1 MAEEIL
7 NNDPLGILSKPKN
20 DQDPLGILKKKE
32 STPLGS
38 SVTPLPSQDKFQQ
51 GLAMAKSP
59 IASAVNKD
67 TQKDNNW
74 FAGMY
79 NNLVKPISSLAGG
92 TAYLA
97 EAVLGGRPE
106 TMVTRLASAREF
118 QKSTESFFDKLRSEK
133 SSKEYEQKQAKE
145 FDVTPVQKENQMSR
159 EDALTLTMIDPEKLT
174 PIQLKKYN
182 EILVKNKGKEKP
194 SSIFSGVDAKDVK
207 SMAFQTPGQLLS
219 FIMGAYTAGT
229 TYIPQSIS
237 DASNEIYET
246 DKGNKLND
254 GQKAAYI
261 FTQAAAQYALEK
273 VSLDLILKNT
283 GLGKAAKQ
291 KIANEIVDKFVA
303 KGVKATAEDVEKEA
317 IRLASSMASKAKRIG
332 IKAATGAAVEPGTE
346 ALQTGAAEGVKLLTN
361 KISKT
366 DVFNEEDIIAN
377 LGKNMINSAAMAT
390 GPGAIGGGFVGS
402 FQNTKKAIREEIA
415 NEKDVNTIQSE
426 INKQVEEGN
435 ITPEEAQAANITA
448 KQYADIASKIPS
460 TVTPQDKYKIIG
472 GIEQREA
479 LNIKKQQA
487 YEELTDLD
495 PVFKKEKQD
504 QIDLIQAKI
513 DETNDYLE
521 GIVSGKKPEY
531 KEKRGMYFKVDSEGN
546 ETPIN
551 KETYDLATSIRDE
564 DKVKEKQQFDQ
575 FVNRIVEGE
584 RMQTPEDLQFYENNK
599 TEIEKALKTK
609 AEETKPA
616 VVMPE
621 ENVAPQVVE
630 PSKGAAV
637 IMPEGNIAA
646 ETTVVGAQQQGKA
659 PSVIMPEANVAPEV
673 AVKPTEVDKRQKQ
686 LERVERLNPDAGFPL
701 FNVGQVHNDGNRYI
715 VSNATDNR
723 TNRNAEGVVVISKII
738 EPAQVDENGKMTK
751 AATVETTIF
760 DSKED
765 AQKALQDNYNKYK
778 AIAEER
784 LSKAQAE
791 VKPTEAKPEVKSKLE
806 AFKTK
811 FAPQPKEVSISGAKG
826 AETRKIKEEAGK
838 VMPKDA
844 RGFALSWLAN
854 SGEKISSDSVN
865 KLLGSFRASLNV
877 GKTKKTQEASTRD
890 YVDNQGQEIDTIA
903 DNIWDNLPEGLE
915 DKISSSQIRDQ
926 LEMLISEYPTKKAA
940 AAALVQ
946 YAGEDLSLDQQRAKY
961 EEGKGIEEMKTIPI
975 VDSRGEIEGGYQ
987 VPVSD
992 DRTFIFS
999 KDYETEVKTIPI
1011 EFEGGFVP
1019 FVEGEED
1026 LPFAVE
1032 EPTTEEVAQMQDIVK
1047 DYIDDGTTSLT
1058 EIKKAIAKEL
1068 GYNTK
1073 KLRQTIDD
1081 AFNKYT
1087 ATKKAAP
1094 AEVTSGVI
1102 GRIGNA
1108 LKKMF
1113 GKDAQ
1118 KPFIAKDSKA
1128 LEAKLN
1134 DIKDDVRFQIEA
1146 GFRGTNDMPVAY
1158 RYDTDKVARERFD
1171 IPKLKQIGAGSDRVV
1186 FDLGDGKVLKV
1197 AKTPRGLEQNIHEGD
1212 YYLSGSIIPEVFERG
1227 LNYVVVEKIEP
1238 PLKATKGSDKLNDLL
1253 NKIQKFSQKDFDNHV
1268 PELQEVIEE
1277 YEMSDIF
1284 NYDLLWNDFKAKRNW
1299 GLKDGQPLHLDGGS
1313 FGGLQMLDKFKGQ
1326 KPLSD
1331 PEFRDI
1337 YNKSKKAKIE
1347 NKDVDKFT
1355 KFMATP
1361 DADILG
1367 FTYKNKMYLNGEK
1380 LNPNTP
1386 IHEAGHIWVEWTK
1399 TNDPKIYAK
1408 GMQLVEGSPYLAKA
1422 KESKFYQ
1429 QQTENMNDAE
1439 KAEYFKNE
1447 ALAMAIGDKGAQ
1459 FVVESKKESFKDW
1472 LKALWTKIKSLTGF
1486 KDLTDQEFQDL
1497 TFEEF
1502 SKMAVKEILG
1512 VENDLDQFQAARS
1525 IKKKKEFVKNKIRG
1539 EANKR
1544 AIDDFEID
1552 DMVKL
1557 IKADYDLQT
1566 FKNIKD
1572 AVQKRSAEEVLPS
1585 QPRKIGERRGERRR
1599 VEPRIEG
1606 QAVAGEGKTTQAEDF
1621 EEISEEIEN
1630 VGLDNEDVDYLG
1642 ITNKELNQ
1650 LRESL
1655 GLPEYTGTEIETH
1668 EMLREIAAKMIKKK
1682 ASIENLYKKIR
1693 NGQPLKNYEVAF
1705 MAEYRAA
1712 LDLELKNNPS
1722 KELLEKVKE
1731 FVDNSQ
1737 TAGSLSGKSLQ
1748 SFQIVKKIN
1757 EANTLSNFLLS
1768 RQEDKGFALTDKMIS
1783 VETSKFEKVQKAK
1796 EDLEI
1801 SIEQDIEKQLSYE
1814 AKKEPKKTK
1823 EEYAKERKEA
1833 LEAAREAIKKVNR
1846 GDYGLFAVPTFGVPQ
1861 LYAAAPHI
1869 NKYARSLFSEGVSKL
1884 DDIVTEIQK
1893 EFSSI
1898 IDGLT
1903 KRDVIDVIAGKY
1915 NTQKR
1920 TENTINAGL
1929 RLLKREADLLGQ
1941 LELARKGEEEAKTEK
1956 ELATKSRRIV
1966 ELERKIKEVREL
1978 NRSKEVA
1985 EEGVSEQSP
1994 SIGKDD
2000 SDKTYN
2006 EKRQKFIRKKIAK
2019 LEDDLKNKNFEKEV
2033 VEKPKYKESKK
2044 TKELYEKLID
2054 LEKKITL
2061 ERYKDRQSKLSKWE
2075 KGWDKA
2081 QSVLGIRRII
2091 QTSIDASIWLRQL
2104 SKITFNPL
2112 HWDVALKF
2120 LNASGKSAFSQK
2132 NYDRLMYNLNQAP
2145 EYKDS
2150 VEDGIRYNDI
2160 NKENVNELLPKSFI
2174 FEIPIL
2180 KEPLLVSQRLADA
2193 SLNIARYEL
2202 YTKLTKNLLSKGITR
2217 ESDPNEYKEMAKYVM
2232 NMTGSG
2238 NMLKVLETK
2247 SGEKVASSVFYGARL
2262 MASNI
2267 NMLNPVYFLKM
2278 PKEVQKMAFRDL
2290 AANTSTI
2297 LALGLAAAAAG
2308 AKISFDPDEPDFL
2321 QLRFGKKVYD
2331 ITSGQAAYIRTFLR
2345 LVEAGYA
2352 RAAKSKFEASESAS
2366 FAWNSTLRFFRNK
2379 LAPNNSYVVSAIVGK
2394 NSIGED
2400 FDPMEIVKIYPMYA
2414 DDAYEAAKEDGFIS
2428 LLTVLL
2434 PNIVGLGYSSYYRES
2449 ALKPMDEIIMRAKNS
2464 DEMNPESVKKNI
2476 TKDEFKQFV
2485 KLRDSLIEEKMK
2497 ELYEEGYNDT
2507 PLKELTNEEI
2517 AKAIL
2522 LIKRK
2527 ATKEAKSELEF
2538 DNEDE
2543 E

>member
-1 MAEEIL
+1 MALEQFDE
-7 NNDPLGILSKPKN
+7 NQPRKVPTPDEVFGSKKVPTPSEVFG
-20 DQDPLGILKKKE
+20 DDLKKKE

-38 SVTPLPSQDKFQQ
+38 SVTPLPSQDKFQLAPKPQDKFSQ
-51 GLAMAKSP
+51 GLKFAQEGFKMPSP
-59 IASAVNKD
+59 EIQKQKKEQGYLLNTVSALDRGFYK
-67 TQKDNNW
+67 
-74 FAGMY
+74 
-79 NNLVKPISSLAGG
+79 NLVGNPVKGLGIALQGATAKALGG
-92 TAYLA
+92 TGKGFVSEALIDLGDYFNKTIDELA
-97 EAVLGGRPE
+97 PQDEEFKNSLTDQFAQAFGQVGSLVLTAGATGGLRAASGASQIAPKAVGGAATARGLAAELTSPTSVSAGLSMGQAEFEKAKQFGASDDEAFEVFYKNAAVGSVLEKIPTMQFLKRFNQATSGGIANYIKTKGVAGITGGLE
-106 TMVTRLASAREF
+106 EMT
-118 QKSTESFFDKLRSEK
+118 TEVL
-133 SSKEYEQKQAKE
+133 Q
-145 FDVTPVQKENQMSR
+145 
-159 EDALTLTMIDPEKLT
+159 
-174 PIQLKKYN
+174 QLYS
-182 EILVKNKGKEKP
+182 NKT
-194 SSIFSGVDAKDVK
+194 AKDVYNINQNIFEDLT
-207 SMAFQTPGQLLS
+207 SSGGIGFGVGFLLNA
-219 FIMGAYTAGT
+219 MGAKARLLKRDGKT
-229 TYIPQSIS
+229 
-237 DASNEIYET
+237 NE
-246 DKGNKLND
+246 
-254 GQKAAYI
+254 
-261 FTQAAAQYALEK
+261 
-273 VSLDLILKNT
+273 
-283 GLGKAAKQ
+283 AKQ
-291 KIANEIVDKFVA
+291 IQDQIQQFESKIEEDNKKEQDEKIKVNNIVDKIE
-303 KGVKATAEDVEKEA
+303 KGELIPLDDIEFYEA
-317 IRLASSMASKAKRIG
+317 NK
-332 IKAATGAAVEPGTE
+332 
-346 ALQTGAAEGVKLLTN
+346 N
-361 KISKT
+361 KI
-366 DVFNEEDIIAN
+366 D
-377 LGKNMINSAAMAT
+377 
-390 GPGAIGGGFVGS
+390 
-402 FQNTKKAIREEIA
+402 KA
-415 NEKDVNTIQSE
+415 
-426 INKQVEEGN
+426 
-435 ITPEEAQAANITA
+435 
-448 KQYADIASKIPS
+448 
-460 TVTPQDKYKIIG
+460 
-472 GIEQREA
+472 
-479 LNIKKQQA
+479 
-487 YEELTDLD
+487 
-495 PVFKKEKQD
+495 
-504 QIDLIQAKI
+504 IQAKQL
-513 DETNDYLE
+513 ETELSAPSV
-521 GIVSGKKPEY
+521 I
-531 KEKRGMYFKVDSEGN
+531 
-546 ETPIN
+546 
-551 KETYDLATSIRDE
+551 
-564 DKVKEKQQFDQ
+564 
-575 FVNRIVEGE
+575 
-584 RMQTPEDLQFYENNK
+584 
-599 TEIEKALKTK
+599 
-609 AEETKPA
+609 
-616 VVMPE
+616 MPE
-621 ENVAPQVVE
+621 ENVAPEIIE
-630 PSKGAAV
+630 PTRPAV
-637 IMPEGNIAA
+637 IMPEENVPS
-646 ETTVVGAQQQGKA
+646 ETTVVRPEQQGKA

-673 AVKPTEVDKRQKQ
+673 TE
-686 LERVERLNPDAGFPL
+686 
-701 FNVGQVHNDGNRYI
+701 
-715 VSNATDNR
+715 T
-723 TNRNAEGVVVISKII
+723 VVT
-738 EPAQVDENGKMTK
+738 E
-751 AATVETTIF
+751 
-760 DSKED
+760 
-765 AQKALQDNYNKYK
+765 
-778 AIAEER
+778 
-784 LSKAQAE
+784 E
-791 VKPTEAKPEVKSKLE
+791 VKATEAKPEVKSKLE

-811 FAPQPKEVSISGAKG
+811 FAPQPKEVSLKG
-826 AETRKIKEEAGK
+826 VKAAETRKINQEAAK
-838 VMPKDA
+838 VVPMDA
-844 RGFALSWLAN
+844 ESGVLSWL
-854 SGEKISSDSVN
+854 SGDNELSWESINDAVGRTES
-865 KLLGSFRASLNV
+865 ASLNV
-877 GKTKKTQEASTRD
+877 GRDFGTEEVRLRD
-890 YVDNQGQEIDTIA
+890 YAAKDRNSGEKLNDVIHSIWQDVSKRNPNVKESEVKDKLYDAIRENVSKKDAAKSLVNLTSEKSNEQKQAEFEERTQTFEEQDIEPVDIKSGFVPMEEDIDA
-903 DNIWDNLPEGLE
+903 KSLSKNIE
-915 DKISSSQIRDQ
+915 DKYNVKLDLFETDKDIS
-926 LEMLISEYPTKKAA
+926 
-940 AAALVQ
+940 
-946 YAGEDLSLDQQRAKY
+946 LSKIVVPKETR
-961 EEGKGIEEMKTIPI
+961 GKGIGTSAMEEIINYADINNKRILLTPSTDFGGTS
-975 VDSRGEIEGGYQ
+975 VDRL
-987 VPVSD
+987 
-992 DRTFIFS
+992 
-999 KDYETEVKTIPI
+999 K
-1011 EFEGGFVP
+1011 EFYKGFGFVENKGKNKDFTTKETMYRNP
-1019 FVEGEED
+1019 IQVEET
-1026 LPFAVE
+1026 PFAI
-1032 EPTTEEVAQMQDIVK
+1032 EEVTSEEVNQMQDIVK
-1047 DYIDDGTTSLT
+1047 DYINEGITSLPD
-1058 EIKKAIAKEL
+1058 IKKAIAKEL
-1068 GYNTK
+1068 GYNTR

-1081 AFNKYT
+1081 AYNKYT
-1087 ATKKAAP
+1087 ATKEAAP
-1094 AEVTSGVI
+1094 AEITSGVI

-1113 GKDAQ
+1113 GKEAQ

-1134 DIKDDVRFQIEA
+1134 DIREDVRFQIEA

-1158 RYDTDKVARERFD
+1158 RYDTDQVARERFD
-1171 IPKLKQIGAGSDRVV
+1171 IPNLKQIGAGSDRVV

-1197 AKTPRGLEQNIHEGD
+1197 AKTPRGLEQNIYEGD

-1253 NKIQKFSQKDFDNHV
+1253 NRIQKFSQKDFDNHV

-1367 FTYKNKMYLNGEK
+1367 FTYKNKMFLNGEK

-1472 LKALWTKIKSLTGF
+1472 LKTLWTKIKSLTGF

-1525 IKKKKEFVKNKIRG
+1525 IKKKKEFVKGKIRG

-1566 FKNIKD
+1566 LKNIKD

-1599 VEPRIEG
+1599 VEPRVEG
-1606 QAVAGEGKTTQAEDF
+1606 QAVTGEGEATQAEDF
-1621 EEISEEIEN
+1621 EEIPEEIEN
-1630 VGLDNEDVDYLG
+1630 VGLDNQDVDYLG
-1642 ITNKELNQ
+1642 ITKKELNQ

-1655 GLPEYTGTEIETH
+1655 GLPEYTGTEVETH

-1722 KELLEKVKE
+1722 KELLEKVRE
-1731 FVDNSQ
+1731 FADNSQ

-1768 RQEDKGFALTDKMIS
+1768 RQEDKGFTLTDKMIS
-1783 VETSKFEKVQKAK
+1783 EETSKFEKVQKAK

-1801 SIEQDIEKQLSYE
+1801 SIEQDIEKQLSDE

-1833 LEAAREAIKKVNR
+1833 LAAAREAIKKVNR
-1846 GDYGLFAVPTFGVPQ
+1846 GEYGLFAVPTFGVPQ

-1893 EFSSI
+1893 EFSSVV
-1898 IDGLT
+1898 DGIT

-1985 EEGVSEQSP
+1985 EEGVSENSP

-2006 EKRQKFIRKKIAK
+2006 EKRQNFIRKKIAK

-2044 TKELYEKLID
+2044 TKELYDKLID

-2075 KGWDKA
+2075 KAWDKA

-2202 YTKLTKNLLSKGITR
+2202 YTKFTKNLLSKGITR
-2217 ESDPNEYKEMAKYVM
+2217 ESDPNEYKEMAKLVM

-2247 SGEKVASSVFYGARL
+2247 YGEKAASSVFYGARL

-2379 LAPNNSYVVSAIVGK
+2379 LAPNNSYVVNAIVGK
-2394 NSIGED
+2394 NSLGED

-2434 PNIVGLGYSSYYRES
+2434 PNIVGLGYSSYYRER

-2507 PLKELTNEEI
+2507 PVKELTDEEI

>member
-1 MAEEIL
+1 
-7 NNDPLGILSKPKN
+7 
-20 DQDPLGILKKKE
+20 
-32 STPLGS
+32 
-38 SVTPLPSQDKFQQ
+38 
-51 GLAMAKSP
+51 
-59 IASAVNKD
+59 
-67 TQKDNNW
+67 
-74 FAGMY
+74 
-79 NNLVKPISSLAGG
+79 
-92 TAYLA
+92 
-97 EAVLGGRPE
+97 
-106 TMVTRLASAREF
+106 
-118 QKSTESFFDKLRSEK
+118 
-133 SSKEYEQKQAKE
+133 
-145 FDVTPVQKENQMSR
+145 
-159 EDALTLTMIDPEKLT
+159 
-174 PIQLKKYN
+174 
-182 EILVKNKGKEKP
+182 
-194 SSIFSGVDAKDVK
+194 
-207 SMAFQTPGQLLS
+207 
-219 FIMGAYTAGT
+219 
-229 TYIPQSIS
+229 
-237 DASNEIYET
+237 
-246 DKGNKLND
+246 
-254 GQKAAYI
+254 
-261 FTQAAAQYALEK
+261 
-273 VSLDLILKNT
+273 
-283 GLGKAAKQ
+283 
-291 KIANEIVDKFVA
+291 
-303 KGVKATAEDVEKEA
+303 
-317 IRLASSMASKAKRIG
+317 
-332 IKAATGAAVEPGTE
+332 
-346 ALQTGAAEGVKLLTN
+346 
-361 KISKT
+361 
-366 DVFNEEDIIAN
+366 
-377 LGKNMINSAAMAT
+377 
-390 GPGAIGGGFVGS
+390 
-402 FQNTKKAIREEIA
+402 
-415 NEKDVNTIQSE
+415 
-426 INKQVEEGN
+426 
-435 ITPEEAQAANITA
+435 
-448 KQYADIASKIPS
+448 
-460 TVTPQDKYKIIG
+460 
-472 GIEQREA
+472 
-479 LNIKKQQA
+479 
-487 YEELTDLD
+487 
-495 PVFKKEKQD
+495 
-504 QIDLIQAKI
+504 
-513 DETNDYLE
+513 
-521 GIVSGKKPEY
+521 
-531 KEKRGMYFKVDSEGN
+531 
-546 ETPIN
+546 
-551 KETYDLATSIRDE
+551 
-564 DKVKEKQQFDQ
+564 
-575 FVNRIVEGE
+575 
-584 RMQTPEDLQFYENNK
+584 
-599 TEIEKALKTK
+599 
-609 AEETKPA
+609 
-616 VVMPE
+616 
-621 ENVAPQVVE
+621 
-630 PSKGAAV
+630 
-637 IMPEGNIAA
+637 
-646 ETTVVGAQQQGKA
+646 
-659 PSVIMPEANVAPEV
+659 
-673 AVKPTEVDKRQKQ
+673 
-686 LERVERLNPDAGFPL
+686 
-701 FNVGQVHNDGNRYI
+701 
-715 VSNATDNR
+715 
-723 TNRNAEGVVVISKII
+723 
-738 EPAQVDENGKMTK
+738 
-751 AATVETTIF
+751 
-760 DSKED
+760 
-765 AQKALQDNYNKYK
+765 
-778 AIAEER
+778 
-784 LSKAQAE
+784 
-791 VKPTEAKPEVKSKLE
+791 
-806 AFKTK
+806 
-811 FAPQPKEVSISGAKG
+811 
-826 AETRKIKEEAGK
+826 
-838 VMPKDA
+838 
-844 RGFALSWLAN
+844 
-854 SGEKISSDSVN
+854 
-865 KLLGSFRASLNV
+865 
-877 GKTKKTQEASTRD
+877 
-890 YVDNQGQEIDTIA
+890 
-903 DNIWDNLPEGLE
+903 
-915 DKISSSQIRDQ
+915 
-926 LEMLISEYPTKKAA
+926 
-940 AAALVQ
+940 
-946 YAGEDLSLDQQRAKY
+946 
-961 EEGKGIEEMKTIPI
+961 
-975 VDSRGEIEGGYQ
+975 
-987 VPVSD
+987 
-992 DRTFIFS
+992 
-999 KDYETEVKTIPI
+999 
-1011 EFEGGFVP
+1011 
-1019 FVEGEED
+1019 
-1026 LPFAVE
+1026 
-1032 EPTTEEVAQMQDIVK
+1032 
-1047 DYIDDGTTSLT
+1047 
-1058 EIKKAIAKEL
+1058 
-1068 GYNTK
+1068 
-1073 KLRQTIDD
+1073 
-1081 AFNKYT
+1081 
-1087 ATKKAAP
+1087 
-1094 AEVTSGVI
+1094 
-1102 GRIGNA
+1102 
-1108 LKKMF
+1108 
-1113 GKDAQ
+1113 
-1118 KPFIAKDSKA
+1118 
-1128 LEAKLN
+1128 
-1134 DIKDDVRFQIEA
+1134 
-1146 GFRGTNDMPVAY
+1146 
-1158 RYDTDKVARERFD
+1158 
-1171 IPKLKQIGAGSDRVV
+1171 
-1186 FDLGDGKVLKV
+1186 
-1197 AKTPRGLEQNIHEGD
+1197 
-1212 YYLSGSIIPEVFERG
+1212 
-1227 LNYVVVEKIEP
+1227 
-1238 PLKATKGSDKLNDLL
+1238 
-1253 NKIQKFSQKDFDNHV
+1253 
-1268 PELQEVIEE
+1268 
-1277 YEMSDIF
+1277 
-1284 NYDLLWNDFKAKRNW
+1284 
-1299 GLKDGQPLHLDGGS
+1299 
-1313 FGGLQMLDKFKGQ
+1313 
-1326 KPLSD
+1326 
-1331 PEFRDI
+1331 
-1337 YNKSKKAKIE
+1337 
-1347 NKDVDKFT
+1347 
-1355 KFMATP
+1355 
-1361 DADILG
+1361 
-1367 FTYKNKMYLNGEK
+1367 
-1380 LNPNTP
+1380 
-1386 IHEAGHIWVEWTK
+1386 
-1399 TNDPKIYAK
+1399 
-1408 GMQLVEGSPYLAKA
+1408 
-1422 KESKFYQ
+1422 
-1429 QQTENMNDAE
+1429 
-1439 KAEYFKNE
+1439 
-1447 ALAMAIGDKGAQ
+1447 
-1459 FVVESKKESFKDW
+1459 
-1472 LKALWTKIKSLTGF
+1472 
-1486 KDLTDQEFQDL
+1486 
-1497 TFEEF
+1497 
-1502 SKMAVKEILG
+1502 
-1512 VENDLDQFQAARS
+1512 
-1525 IKKKKEFVKNKIRG
+1525 
-1539 EANKR
+1539 
-1544 AIDDFEID
+1544 
-1552 DMVKL
+1552 
-1557 IKADYDLQT
+1557 
-1566 FKNIKD
+1566 
-1572 AVQKRSAEEVLPS
+1572 
-1585 QPRKIGERRGERRR
+1585 

-1606 QAVAGEGKTTQAEDF
+1606 QAVAGEGETTQAEDF
-1621 EEISEEIEN
+1621 EEIPEEIEN
-1630 VGLDNEDVDYLG
+1630 VGLDNQDVDYLG

-1985 EEGVSEQSP
+1985 EEGVSEQFP

>member
-1 MAEEIL
+1 MALEQFDE
-7 NNDPLGILSKPKN
+7 NQPRKVPTPDEVFGSKKVPTPSEVFG
-20 DQDPLGILKKKE
+20 DDLKKKE

-38 SVTPLPSQDKFQQ
+38 SVAPLPFQDKFKQ
-51 GLAMAKSP
+51 GLAMAQSP
-59 IASAVNKD
+59 IASAVKKD
-67 TQKDNNW
+67 TQDDWKY
-74 FAGMY
+74 GIY
-79 NNLVKPISSLAGG
+79 NTLVGSVKRLAGG
-92 TAYLA
+92 AAYA
-97 EAVLGGRPE
+97 GEVFLGGRPE
-106 TMVTRLASAREF
+106 ATITRLASAENARK
-118 QKSTESFFDKLRSEK
+118 QTEQFVEKIRSEK
-133 SSKEYEQKQAKE
+133 SSKQYEEALGKYDFTPKQGGG
-145 FDVTPVQKENQMSR
+145 V
-159 EDALTLTMIDPEKLT
+159 
-174 PIQLKKYN
+174 
-182 EILVKNKGKEKP
+182 
-194 SSIFSGVDAKDVK
+194 FSGVDADDFKAL
-207 SMAFQTPGQLLS
+207 AFSAPSQALDML
-219 FIMGAYTAGT
+219 MGSLTAGST
-229 TYIPQSIS
+229 FVAQSVS
-237 DASNEIYET
+237 DAANEL
-246 DKGNKLND
+246 DQSGAGKKMND
-254 GQKAAYI
+254 AQKATYI
-261 FTQAAAQYALEK
+261 FTQAAVQAALEK
-273 VSLDLILKNT
+273 FSLDLILKNT
-283 GLGKAAKQ
+283 GLGKIAKQ
-291 KIANEIVDKFVA
+291 KIANEITQEFVK
-303 KGVKATAEDVEKEA
+303 KGVKATADDIEKAA
-317 IRLASSMASKAKRIG
+317 IKKASTFANVAKRVG
-332 IKAATGAAVEPGTE
+332 IKTAAGV
-346 ALQTGAAEGVKLLTN
+346 AAEGGTEGTQTAAQEGIKLLTN
-361 KISKT
+361 KIVDK

-377 LGKNMINSAAMAT
+377 LGKNIINASVGGAAF
-390 GPGAIGGGFVGS
+390 GGGAGLLVGG
-402 FQNTKKAIREEIA
+402 FQNTNKAIKDQVSKAGKKYFVDGTEVSEAEFNKATGNKNVVSDITNIQQEI
-415 NEKDVNTIQSE
+415 S
-426 INKQVEEGN
+426 KQVEEGN

-448 KQYADIASKIPS
+448 QQYAEIAGKIPT
-460 TVTPQDKYKIIG
+460 TVSPQDKYKIIG

-479 LNIKKQQA
+479 LNARKQQA
-487 YEELTDLD
+487 YDELTNLD
-495 PVFKKEKQD
+495 PVFRKEKQD

-531 KEKRGMYFKVDSEGN
+531 KEKKGMYFKVDSEGN

-584 RMQTPEDLQFYENNK
+584 RMETPEDLQFYENNK
-599 TEIEKALKTK
+599 TEIEKALKAK
-609 AEETKPA
+609 AEETKPT

-621 ENVAPQVVE
+621 ENVAPEVVE

-637 IMPEGNIAA
+637 IMPEENIAA
-646 ETTVVGAQQQGKA
+646 ETTVVSPQQQGKA

-673 AVKPTEVDKRQKQ
+673 AETVV
-686 LERVERLNPDAGFPL
+686 
-701 FNVGQVHNDGNRYI
+701 
-715 VSNATDNR
+715 
-723 TNRNAEGVVVISKII
+723 AE
-738 EPAQVDENGKMTK
+738 
-751 AATVETTIF
+751 
-760 DSKED
+760 
-765 AQKALQDNYNKYK
+765 
-778 AIAEER
+778 
-784 LSKAQAE
+784 E

-811 FAPQPKEVSISGAKG
+811 FAPQPKEVSVSGVKAADKRVFRQQAAKI
-826 AETRKIKEEAGK
+826 APTN
-838 VMPKDA
+838 A
-844 RGFALSWLAN
+844 RGFALQWMNQSPDVIDWN
-854 SGEKISSDSVN
+854 SIKDLFG
-865 KLLGSFRASLNV
+865 GRRARLNV
-877 GKTKKTQEASTRD
+877 KEVTPEEISKRD
-890 YVDNQGQEIDTIA
+890 YVAQKDVQGEGVKSLNDVV
-903 DNIWDNLPEGLE
+903 DDIWNNLPEGYE
-915 DKISSSQIRDQ
+915 DKITTQDIRD
-926 LEMLISEYPTKKAA
+926 EIEGLISEYPTRAEAA
-940 AAALVQ
+940 RALVEMTQ
-946 YAGEDLSLDQQRAKY
+946 GEKGKTLEEQQLAF
-961 EEGKGIEEMKTIPI
+961 EEGRGI
-975 VDSRGEIEGGYQ
+975 
-987 VPVSD
+987 
-992 DRTFIFS
+992 
-999 KDYETEVKTIPI
+999 
-1011 EFEGGFVP
+1011 
-1019 FVEGEED
+1019 VEGEEIAPVD
-1026 LPFAVE
+1026 LEGAAFVPFEEGDEELPFAVA

-1212 YYLSGSIIPEVFERG
+1212 YYLSGSIIPESFERG
-1227 LNYVVVEKIEP
+1227 LNYVVVEKIDP
-1238 PLKATKGSDKLNDLL
+1238 PLKSTKGFDKLNNLL
-1253 NKIQKFSQKDFDNHV
+1253 NRIQKFSQKDFDQHNSD
-1268 PELQEVIEE
+1268 LQEIIEE
-1277 YEMSDIF
+1277 YDMSDIF
-1284 NYDLLWNDFKAKRNW
+1284 SYDLLWNDFKAKRNW

-1313 FGGLQMLDKFKGQ
+1313 FGGIRMLDKFKGQ

-1472 LKALWTKIKSLTGF
+1472 LKTLWTKIKSLTGF

-1525 IKKKKEFVKNKIRG
+1525 IKKKKEFVKGKIRG

-1566 FKNIKD
+1566 LKNIKD

-1606 QAVAGEGKTTQAEDF
+1606 QAVAGEGETTQAEDF
-1621 EEISEEIEN
+1621 EEIPEEIEN
-1630 VGLDNEDVDYLG
+1630 VGLDNQDVDYLG
-1642 ITNKELNQ
+1642 ITKKELNQ

-1655 GLPEYTGTEIETH
+1655 GLPEYTGTEVETH

-1682 ASIENLYKKIR
+1682 ASIETLYKKIR

-1722 KELLEKVKE
+1722 KELLEKVRE
-1731 FVDNSQ
+1731 FADNSQ

-1768 RQEDKGFALTDKMIS
+1768 RQEDKGFTLTDKMIS
-1783 VETSKFEKVQKAK
+1783 EETSKFEKVQKAK

-1801 SIEQDIEKQLSYE
+1801 SIEQDIEKQLSDE

-1833 LEAAREAIKKVNR
+1833 LAAAREAIKKVNR
-1846 GDYGLFAVPTFGVPQ
+1846 GEYGLFAVPTFGVPQ

-1893 EFSSI
+1893 EFSSVV
-1898 IDGLT
+1898 DGIT

-1920 TENTINAGL
+1920 TENAINAGL

-1985 EEGVSEQSP
+1985 EEGVSENSP

-2217 ESDPNEYKEMAKYVM
+2217 ESDPDEYKEMAKYVM

-2247 SGEKVASSVFYGARL
+2247 YGEKVASSVFYGARL

-2267 NMLNPVYFLKM
+2267 NMLNPAYFLKM

-2522 LIKRK
+2522 SIKRK

>member
-1 MAEEIL
+1 MPDKKIDISAFDEPVKINKIDISAFDE
-7 NNDPLGILSKPKN
+7 PV
-20 DQDPLGILKKKE
+20 KKKE
-32 STPLGS
+32 PTPLGS
-38 SVTPLPSQDKFQQ
+38 SGLDSKSLLPKFNTKGVVTTPMGIVETGLEEPKPINVTLKEKAPEKRYYNQPLEKGLIFTDKTKILEPSSRALTGKIQEVPEID
-51 GLAMAKSP
+51 LTKS
-59 IASAVNKD
+59 
-67 TQKDNNW
+67 TQKDLVEKSREQPFVMPSAEEQKSRKEQGYLLNTVSALDRG
-74 FAGMY
+74 FY
-79 NNLVKPISSLAGG
+79 KNLIGNPVKGLGILLQGATSK
-92 TAYLA
+92 
-97 EAVLGGRPE
+97 VLGGSGKGFVSEALVDFGDYFNKTIDELAPQDEEFKNSLTDQFAQAFGQVGSLVLTAGAAGVGKGASMATQLAPKAAGKAAAARGLVAELTSPTSISAGLSMGQAE
-106 TMVTRLASAREF
+106 FEKAKQYGASDEQAFEVFYKNAAVGSVLEKIPTMQFLKRFNQATSGGIANYIKTKGVAGITGGLEEMT
-118 QKSTESFFDKLRSEK
+118 TEVL
-133 SSKEYEQKQAKE
+133 Q
-145 FDVTPVQKENQMSR
+145 
-159 EDALTLTMIDPEKLT
+159 
-174 PIQLKKYN
+174 QLYS
-182 EILVKNKGKEKP
+182 NKT
-194 SSIFSGVDAKDVK
+194 AKDVYNINQNIFEDLT
-207 SMAFQTPGQLLS
+207 SSGGIGFGVGFLLNA
-219 FIMGAYTAGT
+219 MGAKARLLKRDGKT
-229 TYIPQSIS
+229 
-237 DASNEIYET
+237 NE
-246 DKGNKLND
+246 
-254 GQKAAYI
+254 
-261 FTQAAAQYALEK
+261 
-273 VSLDLILKNT
+273 
-283 GLGKAAKQ
+283 AKQ
-291 KIANEIVDKFVA
+291 IQDQIQQFESKIEEDNKKEQDEKIKVNNIVDKIE
-303 KGVKATAEDVEKEA
+303 KGELIPLDDIEFYEA
-317 IRLASSMASKAKRIG
+317 NK
-332 IKAATGAAVEPGTE
+332 
-346 ALQTGAAEGVKLLTN
+346 N
-361 KISKT
+361 KI
-366 DVFNEEDIIAN
+366 D
-377 LGKNMINSAAMAT
+377 
-390 GPGAIGGGFVGS
+390 
-402 FQNTKKAIREEIA
+402 KA
-415 NEKDVNTIQSE
+415 
-426 INKQVEEGN
+426 
-435 ITPEEAQAANITA
+435 
-448 KQYADIASKIPS
+448 
-460 TVTPQDKYKIIG
+460 
-472 GIEQREA
+472 
-479 LNIKKQQA
+479 
-487 YEELTDLD
+487 
-495 PVFKKEKQD
+495 
-504 QIDLIQAKI
+504 IQAKQL
-513 DETNDYLE
+513 ETELSAPSV
-521 GIVSGKKPEY
+521 I
-531 KEKRGMYFKVDSEGN
+531 
-546 ETPIN
+546 
-551 KETYDLATSIRDE
+551 
-564 DKVKEKQQFDQ
+564 
-575 FVNRIVEGE
+575 
-584 RMQTPEDLQFYENNK
+584 
-599 TEIEKALKTK
+599 
-609 AEETKPA
+609 
-616 VVMPE
+616 MPE
-621 ENVAPQVVE
+621 ENVAPEIIE
-630 PSKGAAV
+630 PTRPAV
-637 IMPEGNIAA
+637 IMPEENVPV
-646 ETTVVGAQQQGKA
+646 ETTVVRPEQQGKA
-659 PSVIMPEANVAPEV
+659 PSVIMPEANVAPE
-673 AVKPTEVDKRQKQ
+673 
-686 LERVERLNPDAGFPL
+686 
-701 FNVGQVHNDGNRYI
+701 
-715 VSNATDNR
+715 
-723 TNRNAEGVVVISKII
+723 
-738 EPAQVDENGKMTK
+738 
-751 AATVETTIF
+751 
-760 DSKED
+760 
-765 AQKALQDNYNKYK
+765 
-778 AIAEER
+778 IAETVVTEE
-784 LSKAQAE
+784 E
-791 VKPTEAKPEVKSKLE
+791 VKPEVKSKLE
-806 AFKTK
+806 AFKSK
-811 FAPQPKEVSISGAKG
+811 FAPQPKQLSLKGIGA
-826 AETRKIKEEAGK
+826 AETRKINEEAKK
-838 VMPKDA
+838 VEPKDA
-844 RGFALSWLAN
+844 RGFALSWLATGDE
-854 SGEKISSDSVN
+854 SVSPDSLN

-877 GKTKKTQEASTRD
+877 GKAKKTQEERLRD
-890 YVDNQGQEIDTIA
+890 YVDKEGEDIDKVA
-903 DNIWDNLPEGLE
+903 DKIWDRLPEQMQ
-915 DKISSSQIRDQ
+915 DKFTSMDVRDQ
-926 LEMLISEYPTKKAA
+926 LEMLIAEYPTRKDA
-940 AAALVQ
+940 AAALVEYGTGKQ
-946 YAGEDLSLDQQRAKY
+946 GVEEQQARY
-961 EEGKGIEEMKTIPI
+961 EEGKGVSETQEEA
-975 VDSRGEIEGGYQ
+975 
-987 VPVSD
+987 
-992 DRTFIFS
+992 
-999 KDYETEVKTIPI
+999 PI
-1011 EFEGGFVP
+1011 EIKGGFVP
-1019 FVEGEED
+1019 IEEDIDAKSLSKNIEDKYNVKLDLFETDKDISLSKIVVPKETRGKGIGTSAMEEIINYADINNKRILLTPSTDFGGTSVDRLKEFYKGFGFVENKGKNKDFTTKETMYRNPIQVEET
-1026 LPFAVE
+1026 PFAI
-1032 EPTTEEVAQMQDIVK
+1032 EEVTSEEVNQMQDIVK
-1047 DYIDDGTTSLT
+1047 DYINEGITSLP

-1068 GYNTK
+1068 GYNTR

-1081 AFNKYT
+1081 AYNKYT
-1087 ATKKAAP
+1087 ATKEAAP
-1094 AEVTSGVI
+1094 VEVTSGVV

-1118 KPFIAKDSKA
+1118 KPFVAKDSKA
-1128 LEAKLN
+1128 LEAKLS

-1158 RYDTDKVARERFD
+1158 RYDTDQVARERFD

-1212 YYLSGSIIPEVFERG
+1212 YYLSGSIIPESFERG
-1227 LNYVVVEKIEP
+1227 LNYVVVEKIDP
-1238 PLKATKGSDKLNDLL
+1238 PLKSTKGFDKLNDLL
-1253 NKIQKFSQKDFDNHV
+1253 TRIQKFSQKDFDNHV

-1355 KFMATP
+1355 KFMAMP

-1386 IHEAGHIWVEWTK
+1386 IHEAGHIWVEWIK
-1399 TNDPKIYAK
+1399 TNAPKIYAK
-1408 GMQLVEGSPYLAKA
+1408 GMQLIEGSPYLAKA

-1472 LKALWTKIKSLTGF
+1472 LKTLWTKIKSLTGF

-1525 IKKKKEFVKNKIRG
+1525 IKKKKEFVKGKIRG

-1566 FKNIKD
+1566 LKNIKD

-1606 QAVAGEGKTTQAEDF
+1606 QAVAGEGETTQAEDF
-1621 EEISEEIEN
+1621 EEIPEEIEN
-1630 VGLDNEDVDYLG
+1630 VGLDNQDVDYLG
-1642 ITNKELNQ
+1642 ITKKELNQ

-1655 GLPEYTGTEIETH
+1655 GLPEYTGTEVETH

-1682 ASIENLYKKIR
+1682 ASIETLYKKIR

-1722 KELLEKVKE
+1722 KELLEKVRE
-1731 FVDNSQ
+1731 FADNSQ

-1768 RQEDKGFALTDKMIS
+1768 RQEDKGFTLTDKMIS
-1783 VETSKFEKVQKAK
+1783 EETSKFEKVQKAK

-1801 SIEQDIEKQLSYE
+1801 SIEQDIEKQLSDE

-1833 LEAAREAIKKVNR
+1833 LAAAREAIKKVNR
-1846 GDYGLFAVPTFGVPQ
+1846 GEYGLFAVPTFGVPQ

-1893 EFSSI
+1893 EFSSVV
-1898 IDGLT
+1898 DGIT

-1915 NTQKR
+1915 NSQKR
-1920 TENTINAGL
+1920 TENAINAGL

-1978 NRSKEVA
+1978 NRLKEVA
-1985 EEGVSEQSP
+1985 EEGVSENSP

-2217 ESDPNEYKEMAKYVM
+2217 ESDPDEYKEMAKYVM

-2247 SGEKVASSVFYGARL
+2247 YGEKVASSVFYGARL

-2267 NMLNPVYFLKM
+2267 NMLNPAYFLKM

-2434 PNIVGLGYSSYYRES
+2434 PNIVGLGYSSYYREN

-2522 LIKRK
+2522 SIKRK

>member
-1 MAEEIL
+1 
-7 NNDPLGILSKPKN
+7 
-20 DQDPLGILKKKE
+20 
-32 STPLGS
+32 
-38 SVTPLPSQDKFQQ
+38 
-51 GLAMAKSP
+51 
-59 IASAVNKD
+59 
-67 TQKDNNW
+67 
-74 FAGMY
+74 
-79 NNLVKPISSLAGG
+79 
-92 TAYLA
+92 
-97 EAVLGGRPE
+97 
-106 TMVTRLASAREF
+106 
-118 QKSTESFFDKLRSEK
+118 
-133 SSKEYEQKQAKE
+133 
-145 FDVTPVQKENQMSR
+145 
-159 EDALTLTMIDPEKLT
+159 
-174 PIQLKKYN
+174 
-182 EILVKNKGKEKP
+182 
-194 SSIFSGVDAKDVK
+194 
-207 SMAFQTPGQLLS
+207 
-219 FIMGAYTAGT
+219 
-229 TYIPQSIS
+229 
-237 DASNEIYET
+237 
-246 DKGNKLND
+246 
-254 GQKAAYI
+254 
-261 FTQAAAQYALEK
+261 
-273 VSLDLILKNT
+273 
-283 GLGKAAKQ
+283 
-291 KIANEIVDKFVA
+291 
-303 KGVKATAEDVEKEA
+303 
-317 IRLASSMASKAKRIG
+317 
-332 IKAATGAAVEPGTE
+332 
-346 ALQTGAAEGVKLLTN
+346 
-361 KISKT
+361 
-366 DVFNEEDIIAN
+366 
-377 LGKNMINSAAMAT
+377 
-390 GPGAIGGGFVGS
+390 
-402 FQNTKKAIREEIA
+402 
-415 NEKDVNTIQSE
+415 
-426 INKQVEEGN
+426 
-435 ITPEEAQAANITA
+435 
-448 KQYADIASKIPS
+448 
-460 TVTPQDKYKIIG
+460 
-472 GIEQREA
+472 
-479 LNIKKQQA
+479 
-487 YEELTDLD
+487 
-495 PVFKKEKQD
+495 
-504 QIDLIQAKI
+504 
-513 DETNDYLE
+513 
-521 GIVSGKKPEY
+521 
-531 KEKRGMYFKVDSEGN
+531 
-546 ETPIN
+546 
-551 KETYDLATSIRDE
+551 
-564 DKVKEKQQFDQ
+564 
-575 FVNRIVEGE
+575 
-584 RMQTPEDLQFYENNK
+584 
-599 TEIEKALKTK
+599 
-609 AEETKPA
+609 
-616 VVMPE
+616 
-621 ENVAPQVVE
+621 
-630 PSKGAAV
+630 
-637 IMPEGNIAA
+637 
-646 ETTVVGAQQQGKA
+646 
-659 PSVIMPEANVAPEV
+659 
-673 AVKPTEVDKRQKQ
+673 
-686 LERVERLNPDAGFPL
+686 
-701 FNVGQVHNDGNRYI
+701 
-715 VSNATDNR
+715 
-723 TNRNAEGVVVISKII
+723 
-738 EPAQVDENGKMTK
+738 
-751 AATVETTIF
+751 
-760 DSKED
+760 
-765 AQKALQDNYNKYK
+765 
-778 AIAEER
+778 
-784 LSKAQAE
+784 
-791 VKPTEAKPEVKSKLE
+791 
-806 AFKTK
+806 
-811 FAPQPKEVSISGAKG
+811 
-826 AETRKIKEEAGK
+826 
-838 VMPKDA
+838 
-844 RGFALSWLAN
+844 
-854 SGEKISSDSVN
+854 
-865 KLLGSFRASLNV
+865 
-877 GKTKKTQEASTRD
+877 
-890 YVDNQGQEIDTIA
+890 
-903 DNIWDNLPEGLE
+903 
-915 DKISSSQIRDQ
+915 
-926 LEMLISEYPTKKAA
+926 
-940 AAALVQ
+940 
-946 YAGEDLSLDQQRAKY
+946 
-961 EEGKGIEEMKTIPI
+961 
-975 VDSRGEIEGGYQ
+975 
-987 VPVSD
+987 
-992 DRTFIFS
+992 
-999 KDYETEVKTIPI
+999 
-1011 EFEGGFVP
+1011 
-1019 FVEGEED
+1019 
-1026 LPFAVE
+1026 
-1032 EPTTEEVAQMQDIVK
+1032 
-1047 DYIDDGTTSLT
+1047 
-1058 EIKKAIAKEL
+1058 
-1068 GYNTK
+1068 
-1073 KLRQTIDD
+1073 
-1081 AFNKYT
+1081 
-1087 ATKKAAP
+1087 
-1094 AEVTSGVI
+1094 
-1102 GRIGNA
+1102 
-1108 LKKMF
+1108 
-1113 GKDAQ
+1113 
-1118 KPFIAKDSKA
+1118 
-1128 LEAKLN
+1128 
-1134 DIKDDVRFQIEA
+1134 
-1146 GFRGTNDMPVAY
+1146 
-1158 RYDTDKVARERFD
+1158 
-1171 IPKLKQIGAGSDRVV
+1171 
-1186 FDLGDGKVLKV
+1186 
-1197 AKTPRGLEQNIHEGD
+1197 
-1212 YYLSGSIIPEVFERG
+1212 
-1227 LNYVVVEKIEP
+1227 
-1238 PLKATKGSDKLNDLL
+1238 
-1253 NKIQKFSQKDFDNHV
+1253 
-1268 PELQEVIEE
+1268 
-1277 YEMSDIF
+1277 
-1284 NYDLLWNDFKAKRNW
+1284 
-1299 GLKDGQPLHLDGGS
+1299 
-1313 FGGLQMLDKFKGQ
+1313 
-1326 KPLSD
+1326 
-1331 PEFRDI
+1331 
-1337 YNKSKKAKIE
+1337 
-1347 NKDVDKFT
+1347 
-1355 KFMATP
+1355 
-1361 DADILG
+1361 
-1367 FTYKNKMYLNGEK
+1367 
-1380 LNPNTP
+1380 
-1386 IHEAGHIWVEWTK
+1386 
-1399 TNDPKIYAK
+1399 
-1408 GMQLVEGSPYLAKA
+1408 
-1422 KESKFYQ
+1422 
-1429 QQTENMNDAE
+1429 
-1439 KAEYFKNE
+1439 
-1447 ALAMAIGDKGAQ
+1447 
-1459 FVVESKKESFKDW
+1459 
-1472 LKALWTKIKSLTGF
+1472 
-1486 KDLTDQEFQDL
+1486 
-1497 TFEEF
+1497 
-1502 SKMAVKEILG
+1502 
-1512 VENDLDQFQAARS
+1512 
-1525 IKKKKEFVKNKIRG
+1525 
-1539 EANKR
+1539 
-1544 AIDDFEID
+1544 
-1552 DMVKL
+1552 
-1557 IKADYDLQT
+1557 
-1566 FKNIKD
+1566 
-1572 AVQKRSAEEVLPS
+1572 
-1585 QPRKIGERRGERRR
+1585 
-1599 VEPRIEG
+1599 
-1606 QAVAGEGKTTQAEDF
+1606 
-1621 EEISEEIEN
+1621 
-1630 VGLDNEDVDYLG
+1630 
-1642 ITNKELNQ
+1642 
-1650 LRESL
+1650 
-1655 GLPEYTGTEIETH
+1655 
-1668 EMLREIAAKMIKKK
+1668 
-1682 ASIENLYKKIR
+1682 
-1693 NGQPLKNYEVAF
+1693 

-1796 EDLEI
+1796 EDIEI

-1920 TENTINAGL
+1920 TENAINAGL

-1985 EEGVSEQSP
+1985 EEGVSENSP

-2217 ESDPNEYKEMAKYVM
+2217 ESDPDEYKEMAKYVM

-2247 SGEKVASSVFYGARL
+2247 YGEKVASSVFYGARL

-2267 NMLNPVYFLKM
+2267 NMLNPAYFLKM

-2522 LIKRK
+2522 SIKRK